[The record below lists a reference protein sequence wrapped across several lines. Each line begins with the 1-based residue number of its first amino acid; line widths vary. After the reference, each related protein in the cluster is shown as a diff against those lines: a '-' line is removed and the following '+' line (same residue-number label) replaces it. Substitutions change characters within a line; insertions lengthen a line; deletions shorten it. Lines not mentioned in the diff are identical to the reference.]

1 MMRRVILTAV
11 LLLSPLSWAA
21 AQGDPAQRI
30 VAARQQAVRT
40 GIPVAL
46 LDGKIAEGRAK
57 NIPEDRIA
65 AAVEHRLAS
74 LERARAAM
82 GGGAHAPAIAAAD
95 LNVGAD
101 ALDAGVDPAVLGRLA
116 QAAAPDRRTV
126 AIAVLAE
133 LVQQGLS
140 SADALARVT
149 AALAKGSEAL
159 RQLPG
164 EARSNRRG
172 SSRENDQ
179 GNDDQGNHDQG
190 NHDQGNHDQGNHGQG
205 SNGNGHGSA
214 RRGPPDGHGPADGNA
229 HGGRAHGGGP
239 PSSVPGP
246 GGKGRGHGNGHGHDK
261 P

>member
-1 MMRRVILTAV
+1 MMKRLILTAV

-30 VAARQQAVRT
+30 VAARQRAMQV
-40 GIPVAL
+40 GIPVSL
-46 LDGKIAEGRAK
+46 LDAKVAEGHAK
-57 NIPEDRIA
+57 NIPDARIA
-65 AAVEHRLAS
+65 TAVERRLAS

-82 GGGAHAPAIAAAD
+82 SAGAITPAD

-116 QAAAPDRRTV
+116 QAAAPDRRAV

-133 LVQQGLS
+133 LVQQGVPS
-140 SADALARVT
+140 EQALARVT
-149 AALAKGSEAL
+149 AALADGPEAL

-164 EARSNRRG
+164 EARP
-172 SSRENDQ
+172 
-179 GNDDQGNHDQG
+179 
-190 NHDQGNHDQGNHGQG
+190 
-205 SNGNGHGSA
+205 NGNANGRGNAGA
-214 RRGPPDGHGPADGNA
+214 RRGPPDVRGPANAAA
-229 HGGRAHGGGP
+229 HGGRAGAGGGP

-246 GGKGRGHGNGHGHDK
+246 GGKGRGRGHGQGK